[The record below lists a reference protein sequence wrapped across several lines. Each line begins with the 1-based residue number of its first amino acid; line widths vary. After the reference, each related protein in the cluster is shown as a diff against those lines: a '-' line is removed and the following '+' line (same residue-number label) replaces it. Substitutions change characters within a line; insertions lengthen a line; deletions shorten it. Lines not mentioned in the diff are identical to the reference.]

1 MDLIGL
7 TGLSR
12 THCCSCPLRIL
23 KVGFQGVQ
31 LHTLLPPMQKCHFFL
46 YLYLFVLASVLQI
59 PPSDCLFFVLY
70 ADDSKGSPE
79 PVTHLQW
86 DDPYYDIAR
95 HHIVEVA
102 GRNLSLFSF
111 DAFAAGLMKGFS
123 NGALGTSA
131 VCQAQGAM
139 TGGTEGAP
147 DFLNICDM
155 CNFPL
160 TSTKLG
166 LLLGSC

>member
-1 MDLIGL
+1 M
-7 TGLSR
+7 
-12 THCCSCPLRIL
+12 
-23 KVGFQGVQ
+23 
-31 LHTLLPPMQKCHFFL
+31 
-46 YLYLFVLASVLQI
+46 
-59 PPSDCLFFVLY
+59 
-70 ADDSKGSPE
+70 
-79 PVTHLQW
+79 
-86 DDPYYDIAR
+86 
-95 HHIVEVA
+95 EVA

-166 LLLGSC
+166 LLLGSCLLDYIVIRTHLLLLNCFRCGPLRHLERKSGFCLIMPQKLPS